1 MALINLILRV
11 LGLPVGEMQEDGGP
25 TPPPKP

>member
-11 LGLPVGEMQEDGGP
+11 LGLPGSEMQEDGGP